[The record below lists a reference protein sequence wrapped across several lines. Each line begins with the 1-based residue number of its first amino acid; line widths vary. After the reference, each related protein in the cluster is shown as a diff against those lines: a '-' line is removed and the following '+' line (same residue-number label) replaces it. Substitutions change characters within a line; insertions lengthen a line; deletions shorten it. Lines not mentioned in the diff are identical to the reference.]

1 MEYRKFNNL
10 EDLLG
15 YLGYEKDD
23 DNENSEC
30 EFTIDPTGGAET
42 NCCRDLNSDLVYGY
56 QDLSPMLFITIG
68 ELVGNVLS
76 GQLPFNVANS
86 ISNFL
91 NLVGQIIETYG
102 AQIQYYEVGPGRYF
116 NPALRNSANPY
127 FNCVNPSEEKIERLE
142 SLVSNLITQ
151 AISDKTKISEL
162 EKQVNEIVMKD
173 E

>member
-15 YLGYEKDD
+15 YLGYEKD
-23 DNENSEC
+23 ENSEC
-30 EFTIDPTGGAET
+30 EFTIDPTGGAAD
-42 NCCRDLNSDLVYGY
+42 NCCRDLNSDLIFGY
-56 QDLSPMLFITIG
+56 QDLNPMLFITIG
-68 ELVGNVLS
+68 ELIGDVLS

-127 FNCVNPSEEKIERLE
+127 CNCVNPEEEKIERLE
-142 SLVSNLITQ
+142 SLVSNLISQ
-151 AISDKTKISEL
+151 AISDKEKINKL
-162 EKQVNEIVMKD
+162 EKKVNEIVIKD